1 MRHSYETRGSLRKLL
16 SKMEDNDPESSDC
29 LPTLHP
35 AGPKHG
41 DQPSGKVSSSSDES
55 SNKDSIA
62 SSAAFPKMS
71 TPPSS
76 IKSTGSSPCIPFGG
90 PETAPGPSS
99 SRDAY
104 FDTILSPS
112 ESRIETRPS
121 PSKVTLPLVA
131 PSPDVAKETNQE
143 PTSKAAGKRKR
154 NDKSPSPSDDILGPL
169 AHELDRSTRERLR
182 LEAEALQD
190 ESGQVCPL
198 QMAQLFMA
206 NSTLRAARWTELD
219 EGERAIKRMRQ
230 DNLDLERL
238 RERQEIEEAEKREK
252 EEKRLANKRKYGLI
266 RNKTPKTT

>member
-1 MRHSYETRGSLRKLL
+1 MLL

-29 LPTLHP
+29 LPPLRP
-35 AGPKHG
+35 AGPRHG
-41 DQPSGKVSSSSDES
+41 DRPSGKVSSNSDES
-55 SNKDSIA
+55 SNKESIA
-62 SSAAFPKMS
+62 SSVPFPEMS

-76 IKSTGSSPCIPFGG
+76 IKTPTGSSPCIPFGE

-99 SRDAY
+99 SRGAY

-131 PSPDVAKETNQE
+131 PSPDVSNETNHE

-154 NDKSPSPSDDILGPL
+154 TDKSPSPPDDILGPF
-169 AHELDRSTRERLR
+169 AHELDRSTIGRLR
-182 LEAEALQD
+182 FEAEALRD

-206 NSTLRAARWTELD
+206 DSTLRAAHWTELD

-238 RERQEIEEAEKREK
+238 RERQEIEEARKRER

-266 RNKTPKTT
+266 RNKTPKKT